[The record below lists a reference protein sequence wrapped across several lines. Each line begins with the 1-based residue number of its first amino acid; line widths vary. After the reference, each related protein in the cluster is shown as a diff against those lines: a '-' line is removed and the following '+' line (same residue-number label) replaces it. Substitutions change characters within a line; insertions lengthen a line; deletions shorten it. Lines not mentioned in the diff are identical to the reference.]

1 MLSRTILAIGLIIM
15 ITTNAS
21 GAPTFKL
28 KAPRDYFAEEDSIAL
43 LAAAMAGDLTKAKQ
57 LVAEGA
63 NPNDEGPRSNPY
75 NRLRLLHYAIAA
87 NNQRAV
93 EVLVAVG
100 ADPELSVQ
108 GFGRS
113 FLFAM
118 TLKNMEMLSLLLD
131 LRPIPTLSTDT
142 IHYLLFESVSDNC
155 SQCLE
160 LFLKRGIPI
169 DFPDGA
175 GYTAMMRA
183 IDAQNFA
190 MAEWLI
196 QQGASVHIESISG
209 MTPAYSVQY
218 DLQKFRPG
226 SPTHNKVLNLKK
238 LMEERG
244 AVFPALEPAEV
255 RAKRARQ

>member
-1 MLSRTILAIGLIIM
+1 M
-15 ITTNAS
+15 ITTNTS
-21 GAPTFKL
+21 GTPVFKL
-28 KAPRDYFAEEDSIAL
+28 KAPRDYFAEEDSVAL
-43 LAAAMAGDLTKAKQ
+43 LAAALAGDLTTAKQ

-63 NPNDEGPRSNPY
+63 DPNDEGPRNNPY

-93 EVLVAVG
+93 DVLLAVG

-108 GFGRS
+108 GFGRA

-118 TLKNMEMLSLLLD
+118 TLKNMEMLSLLLEK
-131 LRPIPTLSTDT
+131 RPIATLSTDT
-142 IHYLLFESVSDNC
+142 IQYLLFESVSEN
-155 SQCLE
+155 STQCVE
-160 LFLKRGIPI
+160 LLLKRGIPI

-183 IDAQNFA
+183 IDAQNFD

-196 QQGASVHIESISG
+196 RQGASVHIEATSG

-226 SPTHNKVLNLKK
+226 SPTHDKVLHIKK

-244 AVFPALEPAEV
+244 AVFPALDPAEV